1 MKKSFLAL
9 LVASLMLVGCAT
21 NVTPAGSEGSQ
32 GGSESQGSES
42 QGSGSQGSD
51 SQGSGSQGSGSQ
63 GGGDVV
69 IPTEEGKV
77 TFYFELASSS
87 VALPSWAG
95 FFLTGA
101 FSSWATAVADV
112 VELTKL
118 EGSDNVYYGM
128 WATAD
133 AIRDGSYQLTVGY
146 KADAGAPSSGVD
158 WTFKSVE
165 CAAYEFGSN
174 PEFEVV
180 DGKANLGTH
189 TWEAMPSNPAD
200 AAISNLTLSVPF
212 TAAVPE
218 YIDIYLVGS
227 APFSWSM
234 GADETKMTPS
244 ADRKTW
250 TMVIDTIIGNTYEI
264 KVMANYTGET
274 GWDHTI
280 LDDGAT
286 GNYALGVLKTWGN
299 NYTCNLAEDAW
310 LPNNVFDIDWATFM
324 PELGAKHAVSLKVV
338 FDAAITLEKVYLIG
352 NFTDWAE
359 QELATTDNLTYT
371 YDAGQ
376 LAEGFEMQFGVC
388 ADTGWHRA
396 LKLGG
401 NNNTAV
407 VGDADLEVVLTA
419 GEGAAAFLNAA
430 TGTETDWVNFEVGTI
445 VDSQG
450 TREYVADGLANL
462 ASAKAN
468 DSIEFYGK
476 ILGQY
481 GNQNE
486 YYVAYGQHAI
496 DVYQVALPEG
506 IAVGDVVK
514 VAGKISIYKGLIEV
528 ANATYTAA
536 PNVVVPATTPLAVD
550 GTNFSFDA
558 LSLPCVVEGTVK
570 EGTAIDGTANKTVK
584 IVVGDQEIAVFVKK
598 NIGLDYAAL
607 NTALGT
613 TGATVK
619 LAGFVAIF
627 DGAST
632 VDYATSTGYQVVAP
646 SVVPAA

>member
-42 QGSGSQGSD
+42 QGSES
-51 SQGSGSQGSGSQ
+51 SQ

-69 IPTEEGKV
+69 IPTEDGKV

-101 FSSWATAVADV
+101 FSGWETAVADV

-133 AIRDGSYQLTVGY
+133 AITDGSYQLTVGY

-218 YIDIYLVGS
+218 YVDIYLVGG
-227 APFSWSM
+227 APFSWAM
-234 GADETKMTPS
+234 DDACKMTPS

-250 TMVIDTIIGNTYEI
+250 TMTIATIIGNTYEI
-264 KVMANYTGET
+264 KVMANYTGEH

-280 LDDGAT
+280 LDNGSG
-286 GNYALGVLKTWGN
+286 GNYSLGVLKTWGN
-299 NYTCNLAEDAW
+299 NYTCNLAEDNW
-310 LPNNVFDIDWATFM
+310 QENNVFDIDWATFM
-324 PELGAKHAVSLKVV
+324 PELGEKHNVTLKVV
-338 FDAAITLEKVYLIG
+338 FDAAITQDAIKVAG
-352 NFTDWAE
+352 NFNDWTA
-359 QELATTDNLTYT
+359 AAMTTTDNLTYT
-371 YDAGQ
+371 YAVGQ
-376 LAEGFEMQFGVC
+376 LAEGFEMQFGVFPI
-388 ADTGWHRA
+388 DWHRA

-401 NNNTAV
+401 DNNKAK

-430 TGTETDWVNFEVGTI
+430 TGTEAENDYANFVAGTI
-445 VDSQG
+445 VDSEG
-450 TREYVADGLANL
+450 THQYVEDGLANL
-462 ASAKAN
+462 ATAKNN
-468 DSIEFYGK
+468 DPIEFYGK

-486 YYVAYGQHAI
+486 YYVAFGQHAI
-496 DVYQVALPEG
+496 DVYKTALPEG
-506 IAVGDVVK
+506 IAVGDIVK
-514 VAGKISIYKGLIEV
+514 VSGKISIYKGLVEV
-528 ANATYTAA
+528 AEGATYTAA
-536 PNVVVPATTPLAVD
+536 PNVVVPATTPLALD

-584 IVVGDQEIAVFVKK
+584 IVVGDKEIAVFVKK
-598 NIGLDYAAL
+598 SINLDYAAL

-619 LAGFVAIF
+619 LAGFVAIY
-627 DGAST
+627 DSAST